1 MMSEKNEEILRQVYG
16 GEPTPTK
23 AEKIQDKNNVFRN
36 IANYIA
42 DRMDLRYNS
51 VRLVTEFRYKWEEVY
66 QIFSDRERA
75 SLLIEMLEER
85 PFKFAKSDYELYISS
100 GRVTEFDPYKSYLE
114 NLPPWDGEDRIK
126 QIAEYIKVE
135 DTPQYNFA
143 WQFKKWLVRVVKC
156 ALEPNYFNKQI
167 LVLVGGEQNT
177 GKTTFC
183 RWLCP
188 PELHDY
194 WSEENP
200 SGKDESIQLASNFYI
215 LYDELVKL
223 NKASEA
229 EIKTTLSK
237 TIIKYRPPY
246 ARTEQNFTRRCSF
259 MGTTNPTEFLTD
271 PTGNVRFLAW
281 AVKSIDF
288 NYERIDRSQLYA
300 QVYHLY
306 KTGFQCD
313 MTKKDID
320 LQSEY
325 NQRFMVSTT
334 EQDMIQ
340 QYLRPANDT
349 EAYGTTIYLWTAGQ
363 ILQFLTDNIKNL
375 KLNAVQLGKSLK
387 LLGYKQ
393 IKAMIANK
401 SNRVYP
407 VCLNLDEA
415 YVNEI
420 LKTYKK
426 KERQEI

>member
-1 MMSEKNEEILRQVYG
+1 MMSEKNEKILRQAYG
-16 GEPTPTK
+16 GEPIPPK
-23 AEKIQDKNNVFRN
+23 SEKIQDKNNVFRN
-36 IANYIA
+36 IAKYIA

-51 VRLVTEFRYKWEEVY
+51 VRLVTEFRYRGEEVY

-75 SLLIEMLEER
+75 SLLIEMKEER
-85 PFKFAKSDYELYISS
+85 PFHFAKSDYELYISS
-100 GRVTEFDPYKSYLE
+100 GRVPEFDPYKSYLE

-306 KTGFQCD
+306 KADFQCD
-313 MTKKDID
+313 MTNIISTYGGFSIVVISSYCIVCGKCLRNIF
-320 LQSEY
+320 LLCSSISQFQSVGIPALSAPNSKPPIPENKLPCVIVFASLISPAFLFSY
-325 NQRFMVSTT
+325 NSSKSRSHTL
-334 EQDMIQ
+334 
-340 QYLRPANDT
+340 LR
-349 EAYGTTIYLWTAGQ
+349 GS
-363 ILQFLTDNIKNL
+363 NIRDKRAL
-375 KLNAVQLGKSLK
+375 VDCSFWLV
-387 LLGYKQ
+387 
-393 IKAMIANK
+393 
-401 SNRVYP
+401 
-407 VCLNLDEA
+407 
-415 YVNEI
+415 
-420 LKTYKK
+420 
-426 KERQEI
+426 